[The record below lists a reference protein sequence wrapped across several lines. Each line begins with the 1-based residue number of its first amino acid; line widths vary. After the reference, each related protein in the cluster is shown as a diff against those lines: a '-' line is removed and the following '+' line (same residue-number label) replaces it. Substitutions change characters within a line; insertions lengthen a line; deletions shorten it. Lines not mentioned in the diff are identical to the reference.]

1 MTSLLTDRNKYAGPT
16 AYPLVDAVHSM
27 IRDVVRRRWAES
39 GVDWGSFVFGSSHE
53 RITETDLV
61 GVEQAVLDTGYR
73 FAWSASISQAERPE
87 IYVGGEGGSDWFDHA
102 EAQLGDVL
110 EDGFQVCGAGD
121 NVVRRSAIAEGTA
134 LYVRSTQQVLS
145 LLTGGVPEGSIAI
158 IDDSGGTLT
167 APILEQFAGVV
178 CAGGTTR
185 SHLGILTREYGI
197 PCLMNAKVTGIRNGD
212 RVRLESTAR
221 ARTAEDYQTG
231 TEVTATVWRLSQS
244 KEQA

>member
-1 MTSLLTDRNKYAGPT
+1 MTSLFTDSDKYAGPT
-16 AYPLVDAVHSM
+16 AFPLVDAVHSL
-27 IRDVVRRRWAES
+27 IREVVRRRWAES
-39 GVDWGSFVFGSSHE
+39 GDDWDSFVFGSSHE
-53 RITETDLV
+53 RITQADLV
-61 GVEQAVLDTGYR
+61 SVEQAVLDTGYR
-73 FAWSASISQAERPE
+73 FAWSASISAAERPD
-87 IYVGGEGGSDWFDHA
+87 IYVGGEGGSDWFDYA
-102 EAQLGDVL
+102 EARLGDVL
-110 EDGFQVCGAGD
+110 QDGFQACGAGD
-121 NVVRRSAIAEGTA
+121 NVV
-134 LYVRSTQQVLS
+134 YVRSTQQVLS
-145 LLTGGVPEGSIAI
+145 LLTDGVPEGTIAI

-212 RVRLESTAR
+212 RVRIESTAR

-231 TEVTATVWRLSQS
+231 TEATATVWRLSQS